1 MNFFTNISQLKI
13 QGINLIFF
21 IGASIVAIYMNLKN
35 KNIKLRVVKQMI
47 FYGVLGTVI
56 GAILS
61 NKIENDMVLRKCFG
75 IFLLIIAINGTYTL
89 FLQYIKK
96 KKDKNINVKKYF

>member
-1 MNFFTNISQLKI
+1 MLNFFTNISQLKI

-61 NKIENDMVLRKCFG
+61 NKIKNDIVLRKCFG

-96 KKDKNINVKKYF
+96 KKDKNINVKK

>member
-1 MNFFTNISQLKI
+1 
-13 QGINLIFF
+13 
-21 IGASIVAIYMNLKN
+21 MNLKN

-96 KKDKNINVKKYF
+96 KKDKNINVQKYF

>member
-1 MNFFTNISQLKI
+1 
-13 QGINLIFF
+13 
-21 IGASIVAIYMNLKN
+21 MNLKN

>member
-1 MNFFTNISQLKI
+1 MNFFTNINQLKI

-35 KNIKLRVVKQMI
+35 KNIKLKLVKQMI
-47 FYGVLGTVI
+47 FYGILGTVI
-56 GAILS
+56 GALLS

>member
-1 MNFFTNISQLKI
+1 
-13 QGINLIFF
+13 
-21 IGASIVAIYMNLKN
+21 MNLKN
-35 KNIKLRVVKQMI
+35 KNIKLRVFKQMI

-61 NKIENDMVLRKCFG
+61 NKIKNDMFLRKCFG
-75 IFLLIIAINGTYTL
+75 IFLLIIAIHGTYTL

-96 KKDKNINVKKYF
+96 KKDKNINAKKYF